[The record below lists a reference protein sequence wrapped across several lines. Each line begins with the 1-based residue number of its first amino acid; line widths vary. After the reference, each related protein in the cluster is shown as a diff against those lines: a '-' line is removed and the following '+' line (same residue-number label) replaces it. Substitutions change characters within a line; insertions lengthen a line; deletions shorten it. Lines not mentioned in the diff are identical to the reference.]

1 MNPADLFTCPR
12 YSGGLRLLP
21 TACALRWRKAR
32 GADPWDPGYPCRH
45 CAIGAAHAGEPFTPQ
60 NPESRRCSWCGRL
73 NGRLVLR
80 RMVCVSCFNRAL
92 EIGSQTGRRGRP
104 PLRFKLALYSVEVPG
119 A

>member
-1 MNPADLFTCPR
+1 M
-12 YSGGLRLLP
+12 
-21 TACALRWRKAR
+21 
-32 GADPWDPGYPCRH
+32 
-45 CAIGAAHAGEPFTPQ
+45 
-60 NPESRRCSWCGRL
+60 
-73 NGRLVLR
+73 VLR